1 VYDEGVETFFFYF
14 RGEAGR
20 DDEPFRVWYGRLSEA
35 RSLIKCP
42 VLLITATANKSARRK
57 IQKKFAMHD
66 CCELIDNPDRPNIKL
81 FVQKYKRTVPIESVL
96 EQLIYLVNEKQEL
109 CDRYIVFCPSI
120 ALCSKVFTAF
130 RLEIGNK
137 KIKHVEMYHSKTTD
151 QTKEKI
157 RKDLNDPSGQ
167 VRILVATSAAGMG
180 VNFVGVN
187 YVINFGPPKDMDS
200 FVQQVGRCGRDG
212 TQAMAMLIF
221 NKAQC
226 RGLDS
231 EMKDYVNNKSSCRR
245 QLILKTYNAKSPE
258 LKKHLCCDIC
268 ESYCDC
274 KSDQCKTFDFPI
286 VISEHDPEEVYSD
299 TECDERIN
307 SSSSNVSESDTE

>member
-1 VYDEGVETFFFYF
+1 MCIQHDLGDDLCHFSVF
-14 RGEAGR
+14 RGEADG

-42 VLLITATANKSARRK
+42 VLLITATANKSARK
-57 IQKKFAMHD
+57 KMQKKFAMQN

-81 FVQKYKRTVPIESVL
+81 FVQQYKRTVLIERVL
-96 EQLIYLVNEKQEL
+96 EQLIYLVKEKEGS

-130 RLEIGNK
+130 SLLIGNE

-157 RKDLNDPSGQ
+157 RKDLSDQNGK

-180 VNFVGVN
+180 VNLVGVS
-187 YVINFGPPKDMDS
+187 YVINFGPPMDMDS
-200 FVQQVGRCGRDG
+200 FVQQFGRCGRDG

-221 NKAQC
+221 SKAQC
-226 RGLDS
+226 RGLDR
-231 EMKDYVNNKSSCRR
+231 EMKDYVNNKTMCRR
-245 QLILKTYNAKSPE
+245 QLILKN
-258 LKKHLCCDIC
+258 L
-268 ESYCDC
+268 
-274 KSDQCKTFDFPI
+274 QC
-286 VISEHDPEEVYSD
+286 
-299 TECDERIN
+299 
-307 SSSSNVSESDTE
+307 